1 MISIQT
7 NLPSLAAQ
15 RYLAGNTN
23 PLATTM
29 QRLSSG
35 LRINSAKD
43 DAAGLAIAER
53 MTSQIRGFAQGWRNV
68 NDSISLLQTAEG
80 SLATVS
86 DSLQRIRELAV
97 QAANGT
103 NSKQDRQALQD
114 EIDQLI
120 KHIDNIGAGTKFN
133 GQKIFDQGRESI
145 GGDEQQRQII
155 AGLKSGWLTAAEAR
169 INQYFGIQADGALTM
184 EIEFEDNAGSMYSAM
199 VAYTYAGGGGV
210 ANSVKMQINLAAFT
224 EPEKPHGGDAGGTYA
239 DRVIAHEM
247 VHAIMARTM
256 NIGSLPGWFM
266 EGTAELIHGADERLQ
281 GDTSNGTDIAAVMA
295 AGLTDSSPL
304 TSSAEYSASYA
315 AVRYM
320 HETIRDAGG
329 SDGIKGIMQYLAN
342 NAGATLDDA
351 VTNAS
356 NGAFTD
362 LADFKNKFTTNGAAF
377 IAGFDYAN
385 GDTGAIGGLDVDNGP
400 SLDKD
405 GIVHDVSSA
414 SELASFKVQYPSM
427 RERLSE
433 RFFELQAGAYAN
445 DRFMGW
451 IPAANADALGISNI
465 NVVDGAGKAIVFT
478 DTAIDAVSAAR
489 GKIGASMSRLDI
501 AAQTLSIMQE
511 SITGAR
517 GRITD
522 ADFAVETAELTRR
535 QILQQSASAILAT
548 ANTSPKQVLAL
559 LGV

>member
-184 EIEFEDNAGSMYSAM
+184 EIE
-199 VAYTYAGGGGV
+199 
-210 ANSVKMQINLAAFT
+210 L
-224 EPEKPHGGDAGGTYA
+224 
-239 DRVIAHEM
+239 
-247 VHAIMARTM
+247 RTM
-256 NIGSLPGWFM
+256 PAQCIPPWLP
-266 EGTAELIHGADERLQ
+266 TRTQA
-281 GDTSNGTDIAAVMA
+281 A
-295 AGLTDSSPL
+295 AGWP
-304 TSSAEYSASYA
+304 
-315 AVRYM
+315 
-320 HETIRDAGG
+320 IR
-329 SDGIKGIMQYLAN
+329 
-342 NAGATLDDA
+342 
-351 VTNAS
+351 
-356 NGAFTD
+356 
-362 LADFKNKFTTNGAAF
+362 
-377 IAGFDYAN
+377 
-385 GDTGAIGGLDVDNGP
+385 
-400 SLDKD
+400 
-405 GIVHDVSSA
+405 
-414 SELASFKVQYPSM
+414 
-427 RERLSE
+427 
-433 RFFELQAGAYAN
+433 
-445 DRFMGW
+445 
-451 IPAANADALGISNI
+451 
-465 NVVDGAGKAIVFT
+465 
-478 DTAIDAVSAAR
+478 
-489 GKIGASMSRLDI
+489 
-501 AAQTLSIMQE
+501 
-511 SITGAR
+511 
-517 GRITD
+517 
-522 ADFAVETAELTRR
+522 
-535 QILQQSASAILAT
+535 
-548 ANTSPKQVLAL
+548 
-559 LGV
+559 